1 MRLWKQL
8 LICLVILL
16 VGLGVWVHFV
26 PGADTMLAKAGVPPR
41 LIALMA
47 KPAGEAKDGG
57 GQEQAQG
64 QGRGQGRNQGGGG
77 GGAPLVV
84 TQPVDIAVVNDRLNA
99 IGNGAAI
106 LSVSVTP
113 LATGNLTEILVKSG
127 DKIEKGQVIARLDSD
142 EQVISAAQ
150 AKVAVDSAKEKV
162 ERNRK
167 LGDAVSVAVLRDAE
181 FAMQAAELA
190 LKTAELDLKRRD
202 IVSPSAGIV
211 GIITV
216 NPGDYVTTSTP
227 IAVVDDRT
235 QILVDFWVPERFSN
249 KISVGQDVSATAIAL
264 PTSELSGVIDSID
277 NRVDAASR
285 TLRVRARIDNPDDTL
300 RAGMSFSVEV
310 RFAGDQYPTV
320 NPLAVQWSADG
331 SYVWRVQEEK
341 SQKVPVKIIQRN
353 SDKVLVDAE
362 LAKGD
367 AVVMEGVQRLRDGGA
382 VRLAEQQEQ
391 RRDRK
396 PATEPTEQKVS
407 EAETAK

>member
-8 LICLVILL
+8 LICLVILV
-16 VGLGVWVHFV
+16 VGVGVWVHFV
-26 PGADTMLAKAGVPPR
+26 PGADAMLAKAGVPQQV
-41 LIALMA
+41 IAIVA
-47 KPAGEAKDGG
+47 KPADAAKDGG
-57 GQEQAQG
+57 GQGQGKEQAQG
-64 QGRGQGRNQGGGG
+64 QGQGRRNQGGG
-77 GGAPLVV
+77 PPIVV

-106 LSVSVTP
+106 ISVGVTP
-113 LATGNLTEILVKSG
+113 LATGNLTEVLVKSG

-142 EQVISAAQ
+142 EQTIAAAQ
-150 AKVAVDSAKEKV
+150 AKVAVESANEKV
-162 ERNRK
+162 QRNRK

-202 IVSPSAGIV
+202 IVAPSAGIV

-227 IAVVDDRT
+227 IAVVDDRS

-277 NRVDAASR
+277 NRVDQASR
-285 TLRVRARIDNPDDTL
+285 TLRVRARIENPDDTL
-300 RAGMSFSVEV
+300 RAGMSFSVSV

-320 NPLAVQWSADG
+320 NPLSVQWSADG
-331 SYVWRVQEEK
+331 SYVWRVAAEK
-341 SQKVPVKIIQRN
+341 TEKVPVKIIQRN
-353 SDKVLVDAE
+353 SDKVLVDAQ

-367 AVVMEGVQRLRDGGA
+367 AVVMEGVQRLRDGGT
-382 VRLAEQQEQ
+382 VRLADQPDQG
-391 RRDRK
+391 RK
-396 PATEPTEQKVS
+396 KKQPDAATEQKVS
-407 EAETAK
+407 EAETPK